1 MAILEIIKKDI
12 EIDFSDI
19 IDEIEISEINEMRI
33 ILKDETFIDVW
44 FSLKLPGRY
53 AYHWERRFKDDTIY
67 RHDNIPHKKWSE
79 VKTFPK
85 HFHEGKE
92 KNVVESYIS
101 EDIDEVVVEFLK
113 FVRTKIVDHK

>member
-1 MAILEIIKKDI
+1 MAILERIKQDI

-53 AYHWERRFKDDTIY
+53 AYHWD
-67 RHDNIPHKKWSE
+67 
-79 VKTFPK
+79 
-85 HFHEGKE
+85 
-92 KNVVESYIS
+92 
-101 EDIDEVVVEFLK
+101 
-113 FVRTKIVDHK
+113 

>member
-1 MAILEIIKKDI
+1 MAILERIKKDI

-44 FSLKLPGRY
+44 FSLKLPGRF
-53 AYHWERRFKDDTIY
+53 AYHCERRFKDDTIY

-85 HFHEGKE
+85 HFHNKKE

-101 EDIDEVVVEFLK
+101 ENIDEGVVEFLK
-113 FVRTKIVDHK
+113 FVRDKIG